1 MSVQHHEERP
11 PAPPPYLV
19 DRRPRRSGGALA
31 RMVAWARAGTA
42 GVTPVDRT
50 AARVQ
55 RALVMVVLAGG
66 WALARSYPRFD
77 LVLPAMAV
85 VLLAATVHPAL
96 SLPRLISGRLL
107 PLLRLGGPSLRSED
121 PAPHRLGDVVTGLL
135 LVPASLLA
143 VLGVPPA
150 AWSLG
155 WAVIV
160 VALVEFTFDIS
171 LVALLA

>member
-1 MSVQHHEERP
+1 
-11 PAPPPYLV
+11 
-19 DRRPRRSGGALA
+19 
-31 RMVAWARAGTA
+31 
-42 GVTPVDRT
+42 
-50 AARVQ
+50 
-55 RALVMVVLAGG
+55 MVVLAGG

-121 PAPHRLGDVVTGLL
+121 PAPRRLGDVATGLL